1 MRHKVHE
8 TISRI
13 RLTGQLQ
20 YGQCR
25 PAAFGVGGLAIIGGH
40 GSHAPQTGRARHIGQ
55 QQRRHPSPREHGG
68 DGAGAHS
75 AFPPIRPCGGGGVNK
90 PLIDHFLPEFG
101 EPLGAGIL
109 IQIDGHGFAVGR
121 RVERLTT
128 GEPDHRVIETA
139 VARVGGDIR
148 ADLLE
153 LFGGLVIVIPSL
165 DLGGV
170 HAGLA
175 EHVFVVEEAHR
186 ARIHGQSIGTAGE
199 LHGRPCAEG
208 KEVGIIRAD
217 FVGQI
222 KQLAGD
228 RVLQQCIVFDLSHV
242 RRAVTVLNGGIKI
255 AVAGDIGPFHADVR
269 IGFFET
275 ADDLP
280 HARFPAPYAD
290 LRTVVVRG
298 LPARGQG
305 YGKDGSHCYGCHS
318 FDSLSDHSHGD
329 ECTRRGLKR

>member
-1 MRHKVHE
+1 M
-8 TISRI
+8 
-13 RLTGQLQ
+13 
-20 YGQCR
+20 
-25 PAAFGVGGLAIIGGH
+25 
-40 GSHAPQTGRARHIGQ
+40 
-55 QQRRHPSPREHGG
+55 
-68 DGAGAHS
+68 GAG
-75 AFPPIRPCGGGGVNK
+75 V
-90 PLIDHFLPEFG
+90 
-101 EPLGAGIL
+101 L

-121 RVERLTT
+121 RVERLAA
-128 GEPDHRVIETA
+128 GEPDHGIVKAAI
-139 VARVGGDIR
+139 ARVGGDVH
-148 ADLLE
+148 ANFLE
-153 LFGGLVIVIPSL
+153 LFGSLIVVIPSL

-186 ARIHGQSIGTAGE
+186 ARIHGQPVGTAGE